1 MSSIDRP
8 AHTLRREK
16 TLAMPRH
23 VIFFDTETWAV
34 ETITGDVVHSLR
46 LGWACYY
53 SPSGNKRT
61 EKVEWFSF
69 TSIAKFWEWVFTHI
83 PRKNKLWV
91 IAHQLSF
98 DFTVMLGF
106 QALQN
111 ADYKLRFF
119 HNTGVTTIIS
129 VRKPGKS
136 ILFVDSLNWF
146 AESLA
151 TIGDR
156 IGFPKGTVDFKTVS
170 DSDLSTYCHRD
181 VEILLEM
188 FKAFVRFLHT
198 NRISRLCYTLG
209 STAFAAYLFGAYD
222 HTIYI
227 HNNEQAIDLE
237 RESYRGG
244 RTECFF
250 IGELPHATYHVVDVN
265 SLYPYVMRKHNY
277 PVRYQKIVKAI
288 DPQELVVNLR
298 TRSAIARVTLNCN
311 ESVFAVRRDR
321 LIFPTGRFTVT
332 LCSPELQYAL
342 DRNWIESVDRCVY
355 YEHQPIFKRYVD
367 KFYTL
372 RNKFRAKSDK
382 LYEQFIK
389 LLLNSLYGKFGQR
402 ADVWNKIGVDPDA
415 PPHEELCYDYE
426 TGKRYKLRYLL
437 GTIYESRTKI
447 EAYNSFPAIAS
458 HVTAFARMYL
468 WEIMRQAGSE
478 HYFYCDTDSLL
489 LDSVGFS
496 RLADMIDP
504 TKLGMLKLEYSTDR
518 VTIYGPKDYVFGDHV
533 RLKGI
538 RRTAKQLGPT
548 RYEQEQWPTLRGMLS
563 RNQADNYVVKT
574 ITKHLTRCY
583 LKGVVQKNGF
593 VRPFVLDDPV

>member
-23 VIFFDTETWAV
+23 VIFFDTETWQR
-34 ETITGDVVHSLR
+34 ETITGDVEHSLR

-53 SPSGNKRT
+53 SPKGNKRT

-69 TSIAKFWEWVFTHI
+69 TSIAEFWSWLFDHI
-83 PRKNKLWV
+83 PNKNKLWV

-98 DFTVMLGF
+98 DFTIMQGF
-106 QALQN
+106 QALQD

-119 HNTGVTTIIS
+119 HNAGVTTIIS

-136 ILFVDSLNWF
+136 IMFVDSLNWF

-151 TIGDR
+151 TIGER
-156 IGFPKGTVDFKTVS
+156 IGFPKGKVDFKTVD
-170 DSDLSTYCHRD
+170 DSELSIYCHRD

-227 HNNEQAIDLE
+227 HNNAQAIDLE

-250 IGELPHATYHVVDVN
+250 IGELPDALYHVVDVN
-265 SLYPYVMRKHNY
+265 SLYPYVMREHSY
-277 PVRYQKIVKAI
+277 PVRYQKIVHKV
-288 DPQELVVNLR
+288 DPQELVDNLR
-298 TRSAIARVTLNCN
+298 TRAAIARVTLNCT
-311 ESVFAVRRDR
+311 EPVFAVRRDR

-332 LCSPELQYAL
+332 LCTPELQYAL
-342 DRNWIESVDRCVY
+342 DRNWIESIDTCVY
-355 YEHQPIFKRYVD
+355 YEQQPIFAKYVD
-367 KFYTL
+367 KFYAL
-372 RNKFRAKSDK
+372 RNKFRADDDK

-389 LLLNSLYGKFGQR
+389 LLLNSLYGKFGQK
-402 ADVWNKIGVDPDA
+402 ADVWEKVGTDPDTPA
-415 PPHEELCYDYE
+415 HEELCYDHE
-426 TGKRYKLRYLL
+426 TGRRYKIRYLL
-437 GTIYESRTKI
+437 GTIYESQKQT
-447 EAYNSFPAIAS
+447 ESYNSFPAIAS
-458 HVTAFARMYL
+458 HVTAYARMYL
-468 WEIMRQAGSE
+468 WDIMRQAGPQ

-489 LDSVGFS
+489 LDPVGFA

-504 TKLGMLKLEYSTDR
+504 TTLGLLKLEYSTNS
-518 VTIYGPKDYVFGDHV
+518 VTIYGAKDYVFGDHV

-538 RRTAKQLGPT
+538 RSKAKRLGET
-548 RYEQEQWPTLRGMLS
+548 LYEQEQWPTLRGMLS
-563 RNQADNYVVKT
+563 RNQADKYVVKT
-574 ITKHLTRCY
+574 ITKRLTRLY
-583 LKGVVQKNGF
+583 LKGVVQTSGH
-593 VRPFVLDDPV
+593 VLPFVLDGPA